1 MVNEDDFKNLTLD
14 KQMFLTM
21 LDLNQMSVNKSEMAD
36 SHYRVSK
43 NDQALNQ
50 DFYK

>member
-1 MVNEDDFKNLTLD
+1 
-14 KQMFLTM
+14 M

-36 SHYRVSK
+36 KKYGLSAD
-43 NDQALNQ
+43 DQNLTD